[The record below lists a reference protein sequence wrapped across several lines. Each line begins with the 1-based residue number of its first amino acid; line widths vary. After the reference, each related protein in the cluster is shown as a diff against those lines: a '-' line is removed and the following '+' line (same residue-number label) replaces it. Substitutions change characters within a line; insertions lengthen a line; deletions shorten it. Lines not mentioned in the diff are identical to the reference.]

1 MLQDAKG
8 EKEGKRLRSRKV
20 REDTLGS
27 GKFLLELYRKALT
40 LPDQELYDYFLDH
53 AVNLTKS
60 KIGFFHFVSDD
71 QKTIAL
77 TTWNKEALKNCTANY
92 VNHYPM
98 AEAGNWADCIRFRR
112 PIIYNDFKNSPN
124 QKGLPKGHVTLKR
137 MLGIPIIEK
146 GKTKAIFGV
155 GNKKAPYTQR
165 DIDQLELIGTE
176 LNRIISQRRADA
188 ELLESK
194 EKYQVLFENMVDG
207 FAFCQMVY
215 DKQDKPRDFICL
227 EVNQAFERILRVK
240 KEQVLGK
247 KATEAFHSLRN
258 VGPHVFNTLG
268 LVASTGFEEKFE
280 IFIDAF
286 GIWLDV
292 SAFSPK
298 KGYFAVIIEDITQ
311 RKKAEEALKESEGHL
326 KRSQE
331 IAHVGSWE
339 LDLVANKLVWTDEV
353 YRIFGVKRSEFG
365 ATYEDF
371 LSCVHPDDREIVDK
385 QYNASLDEGKDN
397 FEIEHRVVKKESGE
411 VRIVHEKCFH
421 IRDKYGEVIRSVGM
435 VQDVTERKKAEQA
448 LRESEERLKLKLDSV
463 LSPDIEIGE
472 NDLANIID
480 VPSLQSTMDRL
491 YEVTNMGF
499 ALIDLK
505 GKVLVGTGWQDIC
518 TKFHRVNPRTCKNC
532 IESDIELSRGLK
544 KGQISLY
551 KCKNSM
557 WDVVTPLFIG
567 DKHVGNVFFGQF
579 FFDDEIPDRSIFV
592 TQAERYGFNK
602 EEYLAAFDRVP
613 RFSRENT
620 EALMRFYAGL
630 SEMLSKISLANL
642 KLAKSLNTQKELQF
656 KLEDKAAEVKAY
668 ASQMEQLAEQR
679 AKQLKDAERLSA
691 IGATAGMVGHDIR
704 NPLQAITNELYLAR
718 KEIEALPNGEEK
730 TSLQGSIHSIEE
742 NLVYINKIVA
752 DLQDFARPLNPK
764 PEPVFIKK
772 SIADALSMVAVPDN
786 VKVTLEIQENMQQL
800 KVDPTMIKRVIVNL
814 VQNAVQ
820 AMPKGGDL
828 TITASTKK
836 HNMEIS
842 VEDTGEG
849 IPVAV
854 QHKLFTPLMTTKAKG
869 QGFGLAVVKRMTEA
883 MGGTVAFWSEEGKG
897 TKFTLKFPV

>member
-1 MLQDAKG
+1 MLKG
-8 EKEGKRLRSRKV
+8 EKEGKRLRSREV

-60 KIGFFHFVSDD
+60 KIGFFHFVSND

-77 TTWNKEALKNCTANY
+77 TTWNKETLKNCTANY

-98 AEAGNWADCIRFRR
+98 AEAGNWADCIRLNR
-112 PIIYNDFKNSPN
+112 PIIYNNFKNSPN
-124 QKGLPKGHVTLKR
+124 QKGLPKGHVPIKR

-165 DIDQLELIGTE
+165 DIGQLELIGTE
-176 LNRIISQRRADA
+176 LNRIITQRRADA

-194 EKYQVLFENMVDG
+194 EKYQLLFENMVDG
-207 FAFCQMVY
+207 FAFCQMIY
-215 DKQDKPRDFICL
+215 DTQDKPRDFICL
-227 EVNQAFERILRVK
+227 EANQAFERILRAK
-240 KEQVLGK
+240 KEQLLGK
-247 KATEAFHSLRN
+247 KATEVFRGFRI
-258 VGPHVFNTLG
+258 VDPHILNTLG

-280 IFIDAF
+280 LFIEPLK
-286 GIWLDV
+286 IWLAV
-292 SAFSPK
+292 STYSPQ

-311 RKKAEEALKESEGHL
+311 RKTAETALKESEERL

-339 LDLVANKLVWTDEV
+339 LDLVANRLVWTDEV
-353 YRIFGVKRSEFG
+353 FRIFGFKPGEFG
-365 ATYEDF
+365 GTYEDF
-371 LSCVHPDDREIVDK
+371 LSCVHPDDRETVDK
-385 QYNASLDEGKDN
+385 TYNASLEEGN
-397 FEIEHRVVKKESGE
+397 VNYEIEHRVIRKNTGE
-411 VRIVHEKCFH
+411 VRIVHEKCSH

-435 VQDVTERKKAEQA
+435 VQDITERKKAEQA

-463 LSPDIEIGE
+463 LSPDVELGE
-472 NDLANIID
+472 SDLSNIID
-480 VPSLQSTMDRL
+480 VQSLQSTMDRL
-491 YEVTNMGF
+491 YEVTSMGF
-499 ALIDLK
+499 ALVDLK

-532 IESDIELSRGLK
+532 IESDVELSRGLA
-544 KGQISLY
+544 KGQISRY
-551 KCKNSM
+551 KCKNNM

-579 FFDDEIPDRSIFV
+579 FFDDEIPDRELFSL
-592 TQAERYGFNK
+592 QAEKYGFDK
-602 EEYLAAFDRVP
+602 EEYLSAFDRIP
-613 RFSRENT
+613 RFSREGT
-620 EALMRFYAGL
+620 EALMRFYARL

-642 KLAKSLNTQKELQF
+642 KLAKALNTQKELQY
-656 KLEDKAAEVKAY
+656 KLEDKAAEVEEY
-668 ASQMEQLAEQR
+668 ASQMEELAEQR

-718 KEIEALPNGEEK
+718 KEIEMLPNGDPK
-730 TSLQGSIHSIEE
+730 SSLQSSIHSIDE
-742 NLVYINKIVA
+742 NLFYINKIVA

-764 PEPVFIKK
+764 PEKLNAVS
-772 SIADALSMVAVPDN
+772 SIREALSMIMIPEN
-786 VKVTLEIQENMQQL
+786 IEVTLKTPEGL
-800 KVDPTMIKRVIVNL
+800 PYLTADPTMIKRILVNL
-814 VQNAVQ
+814 TQNAVQ
-820 AMPKGGDL
+820 AMPKGGQL
-828 TITASTKK
+828 TITANAKK
-836 HNMEIS
+836 RHIEIS

-849 IPVAV
+849 IPIDV
-854 QHKLFTPLMTTKAKG
+854 QPKLYTPLMTTKAKG